1 MRRGQVV
8 ILASESPRRRELLG
22 RICAD
27 FRVVPSGIEE
37 RLDGPPTPETV
48 AALALE
54 KARVVAGRVSEGIV
68 VGADTVVVIDG
79 DALGKPA
86 SADDARAMLRRLR
99 GRTHEVITGVAV
111 VDAATG
117 RAASTAVVTGV
128 AMRDVADDVIDAY
141 VAGGEPLDKA
151 GAYAIQEGGGALVE
165 GFVGSYSNVIG
176 LPLAATARLLR
187 EFGVPVT
194 LSRAGSGPSP
204 AA

>member
-1 MRRGQVV
+1 VV
-8 ILASESPRRRELLG
+8 ILASGSPRRRDLLG

-37 RLDGPPTPETV
+37 RLNGPPNPAAV

-54 KARVVAGRVSEGIV
+54 KARVVAGRVGEGIV
-68 VGADTVVVIDG
+68 VGADTVVVVDG
-79 DALGKPA
+79 KALGKPA
-86 SADDARAMLRRLR
+86 GADEARAMLRRLR

-111 VDAATG
+111 VDAVTG
-117 RAASTAVVTGV
+117 RAASTAVVTSV
-128 AMRDVADDVIDAY
+128 TMRDVADDVIDAY

-151 GAYAIQEGGGALVE
+151 GAYAIQEGGAALVA
-165 GFVGSYSNVIG
+165 GVVGSYSNVVG
-176 LPLAATARLLR
+176 LPLAATARLLS

-194 LSRAGSGPSP
+194 SSRAGSGAAP

>member
-1 MRRGQVV
+1 MGVVV
-8 ILASESPRRRELLG
+8 ILASGSPRRRELLG
-22 RICAD
+22 RLCAD

-37 RLDGPPTPETV
+37 RLDGPPTPEAV

-54 KARVVAGRVSEGIV
+54 KAWVVAGRVSEGVV

-79 DALGKPA
+79 EALGK
-86 SADDARAMLRRLR
+86 SERADEARAMLRRLR

-117 RAASTAVVTGV
+117 RAASTAVVTSV
-128 AMRDVADDVIDAY
+128 AMRNVADDVIDAY

-194 LSRAGSGPSP
+194 LACSASGPSP